1 MSPHA
6 EATRVLIER
15 DPRLAALI
23 ERVGACGLPTGP
35 NENST
40 LHFRGL
46 VKAIVSQQLSSKAAE
61 TIFRRVEALAQT
73 SGGLSSSRLCSISVA
88 SLREAGLSGMKASFV
103 HDLAERVENE
113 SLDLGALGAMSD
125 DEVIDALI
133 AVKGIGR
140 WTAQMFLMFDLA
152 RPDVFAVD
160 DLGLKRGMTRLLR
173 SRKPLEKERMEK
185 VARRWA
191 PHRSVA
197 SWYLWRIAESP
208 ED

>member
-1 MSPHA
+1 VSRHV
-6 EATRVLIER
+6 EATRVLIEA
-15 DPRLAALI
+15 DPRLAAWI
-23 ERVGACGLPTGP
+23 ERFGACGLPTAP
-35 NENST
+35 NEDST
-40 LHFRGL
+40 RHFRGL

-61 TIFRRVEALAQT
+61 TIFGRVEALADT
-73 SGGLSSSRLCSISVA
+73 SGELSSSRLRSISVS

-103 HDLAERVENE
+103 HDLAERVENG

-125 DEVIDALI
+125 DEAIDALI

-160 DLGLKRGMTRLLR
+160 DLGLKKGMARLLR
-173 SRKPLEKERMEK
+173 ARKPLEKERMEK

-197 SWYLWRIAESP
+197 SWYLWRISESP